1 MLEGILIL
9 GSLTAAIYFYS
20 EMRETKASNE
30 QLQRRT
36 KSIYREVRYHQPR
49 QNVNPG
55 ILHTI
60 YSQFTKIG
68 TKTIKTDLDD
78 DSSKADEQLTSD
90 SKANHLKPKS
100 FASKKR
106 PLAEKNSSL
115 SKSATEGHNETALKE
130 TLDSSDV
137 SEEILNNDPAKDVL
151 VNEDGEIKQATDLSR
166 PSYADAMQQKDV
178 HDDEILQSSA
188 TYMQQTMTPDELSPE
203 SHSKQQKKD
212 DLRSASE
219 PLKDKQ
225 SETQWSDLIDASN
238 KLLK

>member
-30 QLQRRT
+30 QLERRT
-36 KSIYREVRYHQPR
+36 KSIYKEVRYHQSH

-60 YSQFTKIG
+60 YSRFTKVG

-90 SKANHLKPKS
+90 SKTNHLKSEP
-100 FASKKR
+100 FAS
-106 PLAEKNSSL
+106 EKESLKGQNYSL
-115 SKSATEGHNETALKE
+115 SDTAEHNKTASRE
-130 TLDSSDV
+130 TLGP
-137 SEEILNNDPAKDVL
+137 SEGSEMVNNDPAKDIL

-166 PSYADAMQQKDV
+166 PSYADAMQQKDI
-178 HDDEILQSSA
+178 HDDDEILQSST
-188 TYMQQTMTPDELSPE
+188 TYMQQMMTPDESGPE
-203 SHSKQQKKD
+203 SHYKPQSKD
-212 DLRSASE
+212 DVASDSE
-219 PLKDKQ
+219 LSKDKQ
-225 SETQWSDLIDASN
+225 PDSQWSNLINASN